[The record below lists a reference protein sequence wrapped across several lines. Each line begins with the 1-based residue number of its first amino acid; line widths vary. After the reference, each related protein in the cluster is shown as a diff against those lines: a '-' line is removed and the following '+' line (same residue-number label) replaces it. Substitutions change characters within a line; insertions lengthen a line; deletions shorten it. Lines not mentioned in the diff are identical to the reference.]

1 MTRVFRRGG
10 ALVIAVMVLALTASF
25 ASADGPGWT
34 TVAQFPGPAFGLNAG
49 PGDNLL
55 VAGPEGPVKLDPDDG
70 DTELIASIPGLSEV
84 IQTGRREYYAL
95 TGEGERTPEDGPCPA
110 MALCRIKNGNVTM
123 VADIFEWELEN
134 DPDGS
139 GNVPDEDSISNPF
152 DLSKFG
158 RKFLVADAGGN
169 NIQVIDKNG
178 NIELVAV
185 LPYEDLPTQSL
196 KDAVGCPAPP
206 PDLAFICDL
215 PPSITADPV
224 ATTATVGPDGAIYA
238 GELKGF
244 PAIPGTSRVW
254 RIERDARGV
263 HCGTD
268 TDECTQ
274 VNAPAFTSIIEMEAH
289 GNTVYVLEVDEASW
303 LAAEGGGTP
312 GGTVNACR
320 ASNGG
325 GGNGDG
331 DNDRRRNDDDDDDD
345 DDNGDG
351 NTVTWTCEEI
361 ATGLPFPTAITK
373 QDGSVFVTLIHA
385 FQGPFEVVELTNG
398 NGNGDEEDDD

>member
-1 MTRVFRRGG
+1 MSVFRRGG
-10 ALVIAVMVLALTASF
+10 AFVIALMVLAFTASI

-34 TVAQFPGPAFGLNAG
+34 TVSQFPGPAFGLNAG
-49 PGDNLL
+49 PGDSLL

-70 DTELIASIPGLSEV
+70 DTELIASIQGVSDV
-84 IQTGRREYYAL
+84 IQTGRREYYL
-95 TGEGERTPEDGPCPA
+95 VTGEGERTPEDGPCPA
-110 MALCRIKNGNVTM
+110 MAFCRIKNGNVTL
-123 VADIFEWELEN
+123 VADIYEWELDN

-139 GNVPDEDSISNPF
+139 GNVPGEDSISNPF

-185 LPYEDLPTQSL
+185 LPYEDLETQSL
-196 KDAVGCPAPP
+196 KDAVGCPTPP
-206 PDLAFICDL
+206 PDLAFICGL

-224 ATTATVGPDGAIYA
+224 ATTATIGPDGAIYA

-274 VNAPAFTSIIEMEAH
+274 VSTPPFTSIIEMEFH
-289 GNTVYVLEVDEASW
+289 GDTAYVLEVDEASW

-320 ASNGG
+320 ESNGG
-325 GGNGDG
+325 GGNGNG
-331 DNDRRRNDDDDDDD
+331 DNDRRRSNDEDDDDD
-345 DDNGDG
+345 GDG

-373 QDGSVFVTLIHA
+373 QDGSIFVTLINA

-398 NGNGDEEDDD
+398 NGNDHDEGDDD

>member
-1 MTRVFRRGG
+1 
-10 ALVIAVMVLALTASF
+10 MVLALTASI

-70 DTELIASIPGLSEV
+70 DTELIASIPGVSDV
-84 IQTGRREYYAL
+84 IQTGRREYFL
-95 TGEGERTPEDGPCPA
+95 VTGEGERGPDDGPCPA
-110 MALCRIKNGNVTM
+110 MAFCRIKNGNITL
-123 VADIFEWELEN
+123 VADILEWELEN

-152 DLSKFG
+152 DLAKLSN
-158 RKFLVADAGGN
+158 KFLVADAGGN
-169 NIQVIDKNG
+169 SILKISKNG
-178 NIELVAV
+178 NIQLMAV
-185 LPYEDLPTQSL
+185 LPPEDLSTDPL
-196 KDAVGCPAPP
+196 KEAVGCPTPADPE
-206 PDLAFICDL
+206 LAFICGL
-215 PPSITADPV
+215 PPIIPADAV

-244 PAIPGTSRVW
+244 PATPGTSRVW
-254 RIERDARGV
+254 RIERDARDAQ
-263 HCGTD
+263 CGTD

-274 VNAPAFTSIIEMEAH
+274 VNAPPFTSIIEMEFH
-289 GNTVYVLEVDEASW
+289 GKTAYVLEVDEAGW

-325 GGNGDG
+325 RGNGNGDR
-331 DNDRRRNDDDDDDD
+331 DNDRRRSDDDDDDDDD

-398 NGNGDEEDDD
+398 NGNGNGDNDEDDD